1 MIDKKLLDI
10 LACPICEKKLNES
23 NNKLICEACNRQ
35 YLITDDIPVLLNN
48 PEQITTDSM
57 EK

>member
-10 LACPICEKKLNES
+10 LACPVCKKKLKEN

-48 PEQITTDSM
+48 PEQITTDSK